1 MKRYSTY
8 FIILICGILIGF
20 FFERFSKVTFDDK
33 INPIALAGL
42 LLTIVI
48 ALYLEF
54 VVRPSLSNS
63 RNEKDII
70 IDELKEIRKICT
82 NIQSCYNRVQ
92 SHAPISQEEKSE
104 LLQIFRTLSNQIEVL
119 RDVVKYSKIK
129 SIEENCKNLFSAY
142 LKYKKSFTGFGFDR
156 KDFYYDR
163 VNYSKHEVSYKSFD
177 KETMH
182 FIFDVNKL

>member
-1 MKRYSTY
+1 M
-8 FIILICGILIGF
+8 IGF
-20 FFERFSKVTFDDK
+20 FFERFFKVTFDDK

-48 ALYLEF
+48 AIYLEF

-70 IDELKEIRKICT
+70 IDELKEIRKICSEIHSFY
-82 NIQSCYNRVQ
+82 NKIQSHV
-92 SHAPISQEEKSE
+92 PIPYEEKTE

-119 RDVVKYSKIK
+119 LDVVKYSKIK
-129 SIEENCKNLFSAY
+129 SIEPNCTSLFLAY
-142 LKYKKSFTGFGFDR
+142 LKYKKSFTGYNFDK
-156 KDFYYDR
+156 KDFAYDR
-163 VNYSKHEVSYKSFD
+163 INYSKHDVSFKSFD

>member
-1 MKRYSTY
+1 M
-8 FIILICGILIGF
+8 LICGILIGF

-42 LLTIVI
+42 LLTILI

-70 IDELKEIRKICT
+70 IYELKETRKICIT
-82 NIQSCYNRVQ
+82 IQSCYNRVQ
-92 SHAPISQEEKSE
+92 SHNPISVEEKAE
-104 LLQIFRTLSNQIEVL
+104 LIQNFRTLSNQIEVL
-119 RDVVKYSKIK
+119 KDVVKYSKIK
-129 SIEENCKNLFSAY
+129 SLEANCKNLFDAY
-142 LKYKKSFTGFGFDR
+142 LKYKKAFTGFGFDK
-156 KDFYYDR
+156 KDFAYSKM
-163 VNYSKHEVSYKSFD
+163 NYSKHEVSYKSFD